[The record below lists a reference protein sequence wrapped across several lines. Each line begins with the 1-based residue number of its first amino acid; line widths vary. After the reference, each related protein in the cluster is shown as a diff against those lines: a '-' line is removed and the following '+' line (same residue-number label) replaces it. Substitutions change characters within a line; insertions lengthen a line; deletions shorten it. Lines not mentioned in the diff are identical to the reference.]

1 MTHKTIPHAK
11 RKKSVEEIA
20 RDVGLSESRLRAL
33 FISDLGL
40 TPKQYVEKI
49 KMEAAAETLRN
60 SYKRVAEI
68 AAELGFNS
76 DGYFERVFKKTYGL
90 TPTEYRKGRQRRS
103 EREDT
108 AKNAASP

>member
-1 MTHKTIPHAK
+1 MSIG
-11 RKKSVEEIA
+11 ELA
-20 RDVGLSESRLRAL
+20 RWVGLSKTRLCAL
-33 FISDLGL
+33 FKSDIGL

-49 KMEAAAETLRN
+49 KMAAAAEMLRN

-68 AAELGFNS
+68 AAELEFDS
-76 DGYFERVFKKTYGL
+76 DSYFTRVFKKTYGQ

-108 AKNAASP
+108 AKNTASP